1 MAGTAYFGEGMTM
14 LKKLINWLNT
24 HKRFAELQ
32 KAHDARLMLNKRL
45 SAENQELRKQ
55 VQRGKKPKT
64 EAAMSSAAQRHITQM
79 SDAHSL
85 QKAKQHVAL
94 MRREVLIRR
103 LALLIDADQYFT
115 ISDEVAA
122 MRDAEVLSYKK
133 PKLKATSN
141 SN

>member
-1 MAGTAYFGEGMTM
+1 M

-45 SAENQELRKQ
+45 SAENQELRKL

-64 EAAMSSAAQRHITQM
+64 EAAMSSAAARHIKQM
-79 SDAHSL
+79 GDAHSL
-85 QKAKQHVAL
+85 QKAKQHVTL

-103 LALLIDADQYFT
+103 LALLIDADQYFA

-122 MRDAEVLSYKK
+122 MSDAEVLGYKK
-133 PKLKATSN
+133 PKLVARNIQS
-141 SN
+141 